1 MWIIPKHPLLI
12 SACAPDTE
20 ELTSDSKELSIM
32 CEQSLL
38 VKSKPTPSKTWLQRL
53 KRDTSTRRLFGLIL
67 KPSRGASFTER
78 WTSSAEASLV
88 SHSAPQD
95 GEQETATPDTYGH
108 TSHEEL
114 ESWADLPLFSSKTWR
129 EYSAPSSTAPS
140 GQTHKERPFCNMSS
154 ASWSAWVIKQ
164 RQEYLARAKQVPPTS
179 ASACSYLVYEMT
191 SAPRAAL
198 LFQDC
203 SRTQSAEAWLT
214 PTTQETPH
222 PQATLT
228 ETGRRASADGT
239 TSHSLNLCDAAL
251 LAQNTGAGWATPN
264 ANDDRPRGPNTT
276 TALTYL
282 SNQILEPTHGP
293 ADEEP
298 RNTHGSPRESQSGS
312 ASEGWRTP
320 STMEAKRTTYK
331 SMEKLLAVEQ
341 GHQVSL
347 TAQVQAGRWATPSQ
361 GDGIRLGC
369 ETTDQWR
376 ARAEK
381 KKEQGINLHRPLNIE
396 ALLDAETQ
404 TPSPTGQLNPRWV
417 ETLMGLPV
425 GWTMVSCAAPWI
437 IEPMNCGSSATELYQ
452 QQQSA
457 LSESSGSAWATPRA
471 GACGMTAR
479 TSGRPIEKSGILQ
492 TQVYLEECKARG
504 TPRLSTAN
512 AHPKAGARGPNTE
525 YRLENQVLEES
536 GDTWPTPQARD
547 HKGSSGRSNK
557 GLEIDLPTA
566 VKTTTPTPA
575 QGTPNNEPST

>member
-191 SAPRAAL
+191 SEQGGALWFLGCSQAP
-198 LFQDC
+198 
-203 SRTQSAEAWLT
+203 SAETWPT

-228 ETGRRASADGT
+228 ETGRRAKNHEGGIDYYTRRARIGKQI
-239 TSHSLNLCDAAL
+239 SLHGQVL
-251 LAQNTGAGWATPN
+251 L
-264 ANDDRPRGPNTT
+264 
-276 TALTYL
+276 
-282 SNQILEPTHGP
+282 GP

-298 RNTHGSPRESQSGS
+298 HNTHGSPHES
-312 ASEGWRTP
+312 
-320 STMEAKRTTYK
+320 
-331 SMEKLLAVEQ
+331 
-341 GHQVSL
+341 H
-347 TAQVQAGRWATPSQ
+347 
-361 GDGIRLGC
+361 
-369 ETTDQWR
+369 
-376 ARAEK
+376 
-381 KKEQGINLHRPLNIE
+381 
-396 ALLDAETQ
+396 
-404 TPSPTGQLNPRWV
+404 GQLNPRWV

-425 GWTMVSCAAPWI
+425 GWTMASCSTPWI
-437 IEPMNCGSSATELYQ
+437 IEPTNLDYLATELYQ

>member
-1 MWIIPKHPLLI
+1 MWIVPRPLHTSHFAL
-12 SACAPDTE
+12 DTAA
-20 ELTSDSKELSIM
+20 LTSDCNELS
-32 CEQSLL
+32 EQCARSLL
-38 VKSKPTPSKTWLQRL
+38 VRSSPTPARTWLRKW
-53 KRDTSTRRLFGLIL
+53 KRDSWTSHLSGRIL
-67 KPSRGASFTER
+67 RPSHGPSFTEK
-78 WTSSAEASLV
+78 WTSSLGASLV
-88 SHSAPQD
+88 SHLAPQ
-95 GEQETATPDTYGH
+95 GNEQVTMTPDTCSH
-108 TSHEEL
+108 TSSEDS

-129 EYSAPSSTAPS
+129 EYSAPSSTVPS
-140 GQTHKERPFCNMSS
+140 GQTHKAHPFCSMSS

-164 RQEYLARAKQVPPTS
+164 RQEYSARAKQAHHTS
-179 ASACSYLVYEMT
+179 ASACSFLVYEMI
-191 SAPRAAL
+191 SEQGGAI

-203 SRTQSAEAWLT
+203 SRTQSAEIWPT

-251 LAQNTGAGWATPN
+251 LAQNTGAKWATPN
-264 ANDDRPRGPNTT
+264 TMDTLPARTPE
-276 TALTYL
+276 ALHRHLTQGARAGRTESGNLREQVCVYPW
-282 SNQILEPTHGP
+282 QEPTP
-293 ADEEP
+293 TPQDEEP
-298 RNTHGSPRESQSGS
+298 RNTHGSPHESQSGS

-425 GWTMVSCAAPWI
+425 GWTMASCAAPWT
-437 IEPMNCGSSATELYQ
+437 IEPMNCGSSETELSPEP
-452 QQQSA
+452 QSE
-457 LSESSGSAWATPRA
+457 LSESSGSAWATPKA

-492 TQVYLEECKARG
+492 TQVYLEECKAWG
-504 TPRLSTAN
+504 TLRVGTA
-512 AHPKAGARGPNTE
+512 KAPQGGGHGDDAP
-525 YRLENQVLEES
+525 YRLENQVREHS
-536 GDTWPTPQARD
+536 APRT
-547 HKGSSGRSNK
+547 K
-557 GLEIDLPTA
+557 
-566 VKTTTPTPA
+566 
-575 QGTPNNEPST
+575 